1 MAEHIAPN
9 VVERTL
15 SRFDESAHPPIGHEG
30 LQCQNGDQS
39 EHRAIDV
46 GLYLLDIKHLGVP
59 EPDAPNEL
67 AQKKRKGQ
75 RESGR
80 DKESH
85 EGREEGLFVV
95 REIAVEAQHRE
106 FPSRFLPFR
115 FPLALPHAGSGKQGL
130 LSVKQ
135 QGARCRKRQREIGW
149 RAQAEIFLGSAGLLV
164 EIPHAHM
171 SEVDTQP
178 PKENPLTNILVN
190 VLIPVLALG
199 KLSKDPAL
207 VDEPRFY
214 HLGPIWALAIALAFP
229 IGYGIWFLL
238 KHKKLNFFS
247 VLGLVS
253 VLLTGGLTLFL
264 WNKDGSVDPSA
275 PILFG
280 LKEASIP
287 FVLGMAVFVSHWT
300 KTPLLNTFLYN
311 DQIFDIKRIKSEIEK
326 KSNQEPYAK
335 LLFQCTLIF
344 AGSFLISTVL
354 NFFLAQYFLG
364 PAKIDYNSENA
375 RVLYNQAVSSI
386 TWVGFLVIGVP
397 IMAFLVGCMLFLLK
411 GLRQLTGLE
420 NDELMLP
427 R

>member
-1 MAEHIAPN
+1 
-9 VVERTL
+9 
-15 SRFDESAHPPIGHEG
+15 
-30 LQCQNGDQS
+30 
-39 EHRAIDV
+39 
-46 GLYLLDIKHLGVP
+46 
-59 EPDAPNEL
+59 
-67 AQKKRKGQ
+67 
-75 RESGR
+75 
-80 DKESH
+80 
-85 EGREEGLFVV
+85 
-95 REIAVEAQHRE
+95 
-106 FPSRFLPFR
+106 
-115 FPLALPHAGSGKQGL
+115 
-130 LSVKQ
+130 
-135 QGARCRKRQREIGW
+135 
-149 RAQAEIFLGSAGLLV
+149 
-164 EIPHAHM
+164 M

-207 VDEPRFY
+207 VDSPKFY
-214 HLGPIWALAIALAFP
+214 HLGPMWALIVALAFP
-229 IGYGIWFLL
+229 IGYGVWFLV

-264 WNKDGSVDPSA
+264 WNKDGSIDPSA

-287 FVLGMAVFVSHWT
+287 FVLGMAVLVSHWT

-311 DQIFDIKRIKSEIEK
+311 DQIFDLKRITTKVEELG
-326 KSNQEPYAK
+326 NHTPYAK

-354 NFFLAQYFLG
+354 NFFLAQYYLG
-364 PAKIDYNSENA
+364 PDKIDYEAENA
-375 RVLYNQAVSSI
+375 RELYNKAVGSI

-397 IMAFLVGCMLFLLK
+397 IMAFMMGCMLFLLK
-411 GLRQLTGLE
+411 GLRQLTGLK